1 MELHTLW
8 FCLVAVLWIGYFALE
23 GFDFGVG
30 MLLPILAK
38 DEKEKRVLYNTI
50 GPVWDGNEV
59 WVLTAGGAIFA
70 SFPFWY
76 ATLFS
81 GFFLPLLLFLIALI
95 VRNLAFDLNRRLTLE
110 NRHPA
115 SEDELQGLPSE
126 NPSPECEALYSDEL
140 QRLQDAMTRLP
151 ERSRQAFVMHRLH
164 GMTFKDIALR
174 LGISTSLAHQLVR
187 DALTF
192 CSEQLSD
199 D

>member
-1 MELHTLW
+1 MPERSQKLELYLSHRQA
-8 FCLVAVLWIGYFALE
+8 LVEYASPIVGCRAKAEDVVQEAWLRFNEASTDRIPLPQPVGY
-23 GFDFGVG
+23 
-30 MLLPILAK
+30 
-38 DEKEKRVLYNTI
+38 LYR
-50 GPVWDGNEV
+50 
-59 WVLTAGGAIFA
+59 
-70 SFPFWY
+70 
-76 ATLFS
+76 
-81 GFFLPLLLFLIALI
+81 I

-140 QRLQDAMTRLP
+140 QQVENALARLP

-192 CSEQLSD
+192 CSEHLSD

>member
-1 MELHTLW
+1 MPTPSQKLELYLSHRQA
-8 FCLVAVLWIGYFALE
+8 LVDYESPIVGCRAKAEDVVQEAWLRFSEASLE
-23 GFDFGVG
+23 
-30 MLLPILAK
+30 
-38 DEKEKRVLYNTI
+38 R
-50 GPVWDGNEV
+50 
-59 WVLTAGGAIFA
+59 
-70 SFPFWY
+70 
-76 ATLFS
+76 
-81 GFFLPLLLFLIALI
+81 IALPQPVGYLYRI

-115 SEDELQGLPSE
+115 NEDELQGLPSQQ
-126 NPSPECEALYSDEL
+126 PSPECEALYDDEL
-140 QRLQDAMTRLP
+140 QRLENALARLS

-164 GMTFKDIALR
+164 GMTFKDIAQR

>member
-1 MELHTLW
+1 M
-8 FCLVAVLWIGYFALE
+8 
-23 GFDFGVG
+23 
-30 MLLPILAK
+30 
-38 DEKEKRVLYNTI
+38 
-50 GPVWDGNEV
+50 
-59 WVLTAGGAIFA
+59 FA
-70 SFPFWY
+70 SVIVVSERSQKLELYLSHRQALVEY
-76 ATLFS
+76 ASPIVGCRAKAEDVVQEAWLRFNEASTDRVP
-81 GFFLPLLLFLIALI
+81 LPQPVGYLYRI

-126 NPSPECEALYSDEL
+126 NPSPECEALYRDEL